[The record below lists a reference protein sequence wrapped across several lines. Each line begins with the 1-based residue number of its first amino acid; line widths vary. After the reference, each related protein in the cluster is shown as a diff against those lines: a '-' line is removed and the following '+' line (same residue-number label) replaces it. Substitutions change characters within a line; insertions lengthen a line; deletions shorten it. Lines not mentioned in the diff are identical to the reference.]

1 MSQPISFRPGQPQS
15 FIATRSFDLGTSGLK
30 IHAQQEVLF
39 DGTQVNV
46 DGHHPI
52 TLPNLR
58 GAIRMGWL
66 VLADDF
72 DPDQEEARPVSAGV
86 QVRPAEGGNP
96 MAPKDKI
103 TISTA
108 SVESEEREVTNVRAH
123 ADATVARN
131 KAPRNKRTASVSDTH
146 GQDGVEVRRLMTP
159 ASQKTN
165 MATELGSAT
174 RALASVK
181 VRAGEGRTR
190 EDVLAAMS
198 DEDRE
203 IYLSEIAAKAS
214 QYVEPE
220 VVSKIRP
227 SKRKSSTEGIEIT
240 TSVGGGV
247 GIADLSGDG
256 APAQVT
262 RASSEGISFVNTN
275 GPGTVKKKGMAAPTT
290 AVAGDSQSRQIAR
303 SICPDFPDS
312 YNFTDTVRKK
322 IARLQADFEDRPD
335 VIRAVAA
342 ADTDPTV
349 RQQLIQEFPEAFGG

>member
-1 MSQPISFRPGQPQS
+1 MHMSQPISFRPGQPQS

-30 IHAQQEVLF
+30 IHAEQEVLF

-131 KAPRNKRTASVSDTH
+131 KAPRKRAASVSDAH

-165 MATELGSAT
+165 VHTELGDAEK
-174 RALASVK
+174 ALSTVK
-181 VRAGEGRTR
+181 VKAGVGRTR
-190 EDVLAAMS
+190 EEVLAAMS

-203 IYLSEIAAKAS
+203 AYLNEIASRAS

-220 VVSKIRP
+220 VVSTLKP
-227 SKRKSSTEGIEIT
+227 SKRKSSTEGINST
-240 TSVGGGV
+240 LSVGGGV

-256 APAQVT
+256 APAQIT

-275 GPGTVKKKGMAAPTT
+275 GPGTVKKKGALASTS
-290 AVAGDSQSRQIAR
+290 AAGDSQSRQIAR

-312 YNFTDTVRKK
+312 YNFTDPVRKK

-349 RQQLIQEFPEAFGG
+349 RQQLLQEFPEAFGG